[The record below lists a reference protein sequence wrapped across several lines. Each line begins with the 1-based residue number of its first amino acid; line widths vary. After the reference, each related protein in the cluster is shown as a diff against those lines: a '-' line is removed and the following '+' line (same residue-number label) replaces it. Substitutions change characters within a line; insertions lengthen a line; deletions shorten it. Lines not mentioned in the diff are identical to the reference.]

1 MQQNNIARKNPNT
14 PKPLVGRGGKRG
26 KTSGRGTKGM
36 KARAGAK
43 FRPALKDFIKRMPK
57 MRGRGVNT
65 FKSFAPRA
73 VPVSLDLVEENFK
86 AGERV
91 EPSTLVEKG
100 LVEKI
105 DGNFP
110 RIKILGGEISK
121 KVTVS
126 GVEISAGA
134 KASVEKAGGKVHA

>member
-1 MQQNNIARKNPNT
+1 MQLHNIVRKTPNT

-73 VPVSLDLVEENFK
+73 IPVSLDDIEKAFK

-91 EPSTLVEKG
+91 EPSTLVKKG
-100 LVEKI
+100 VVEKI
-105 DGNFP
+105 DGKYP
-110 RIKILGGEISK
+110 RIKVLSGEISK
-121 KVTVS
+121 AVTVS
-126 GVEISAGA
+126 GIEVSASA
-134 KASVEKAGGKVHA
+134 KALIEKAGGKVHA